1 MNKQLYIL
9 RHGQTR
15 FNAEGKLQGH
25 CNSPLTELGE
35 SQARA
40 LGTALAR
47 ALTQDGCPVDEW
59 QLIASPLGRAVQ
71 TAQLVCEGLGL
82 DNSAIHTDERVM
94 EARLGD
100 WEQQEI
106 ATIMAAHPELDGR
119 GDWYLQAP
127 NAESLVQIRSRLQN
141 WLQDPATPDKVI
153 LVSHGLTG
161 VVLRG
166 MLQHLDDDA
175 LWQQDKPQ
183 DAFYHF
189 REGQLNRIKVSC

>member
-9 RHGQTR
+9 RHGQTQ

-40 LGTALAR
+40 LGQALAK
-47 ALTQDGCPVDEW
+47 ALAQDGSTVDEW
-59 QLIASPLGRAVQ
+59 RLIASPLGRAVQ

-82 DNSAIHTDERVM
+82 NSNSIQTDERVM
-94 EARLGD
+94 EAGLGD
-100 WEQQEI
+100 WEQREI
-106 ATIMAAHPELDGR
+106 ASIMAAHPELDGR

-127 NAESLVQIRSRLQN
+127 NAEPLAQIRSRLQN
-141 WLQDPATPDKVI
+141 WLQDPATPNKVI

-175 LWQQDKPQ
+175 LWLQDKPQ

-189 REGQLNRIKVSC
+189 QEGQLHRIKASC